1 MVCRAVAG
9 FTDIHYSLTMRAR
22 HKTMT
27 GVLLWAAATVVSLQG
42 QGAETF
48 TATASVKTAGG
59 ATITAPVTIVVTRKM
74 PHDEFEKMTASF
86 KTGGLTA
93 LRNALSGVKPT
104 GTIQLGK
111 GAPTPTRITVERATD
126 KGRLLTIVTD
136 RPILFLGSGIPGAKP
151 KQGYD
156 FAVADLEVD
165 ASGKGTGWLAPAAKI
180 TVKQDALVVEDY
192 GGERVDLKD
201 VAKKAS
207 AAPKK

>member
-1 MVCRAVAG
+1 
-9 FTDIHYSLTMRAR
+9 MRAR

-27 GVLLWAAATVVSLQG
+27 GVLLWAVVAAASIQG

-59 ATITAPVTIVVTRKM
+59 AAATAPVTIVITRKM
-74 PHDEFEKMTASF
+74 PKDEADKLVGSF
-86 KTGGLTA
+86 KTGGVTA
-93 LRNALSGVKPT
+93 LRSALSGVKPT
-104 GTIQLGK
+104 GSIRLGK
-111 GAPTPTRITVERATD
+111 GAATPTRLTIERTTD

-165 ASGKGTGWLAPAAKI
+165 ASGKGTGSLAPAAKI
-180 TVKQDALVVEDY
+180 TVKQDAFVVEDY
-192 GGERVDLKD
+192 GAERVELKD
-201 VAKKAS
+201 VAAKAKK
-207 AAPKK
+207 